1 MFYIT
6 KILSE
11 NGQVKI
17 GLTGSKLE
25 HLEKQIKKPKK
36 KEQKHLPVIFQQ
48 FGVFTWQARY
58 GKDS

>member
-36 KEQKHLPVIFQQ
+36 KRTKTSAGNFPAVWSIHLA
-48 FGVFTWQARY
+48 GALWK
-58 GKDS
+58 G